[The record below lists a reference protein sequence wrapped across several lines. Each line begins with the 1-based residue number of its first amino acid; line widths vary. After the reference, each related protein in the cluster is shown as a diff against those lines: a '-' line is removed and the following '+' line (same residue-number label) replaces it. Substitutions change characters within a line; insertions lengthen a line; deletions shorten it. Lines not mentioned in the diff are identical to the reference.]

1 MKLKELFDKYTFD
14 EILPFLKAIEP
25 ERGNSLYQFREA
37 LDLLKHMEPSK
48 EDCGEVRIEWSQDEY
63 DEDRYISVHPL
74 EGVCWDE
81 GLAKEVVMA
90 ENLQID
96 EKDVAAHCLWS
107 ITFWGFGDEPDPE
120 DEWPFSYPK
129 KQRNK
134 YDEALYRIQLSHWK
148 HTTPH
153 RYRFKEHPLYT
164 NIDFCMK
171 RIKER
176 KNRSKRKRDYRVECR
191 ENYLKRRSQRE
202 NFILKLARCGAFL
215 REDVEYLHQVVEGL
229 YYPYDSRTWDVSRRI
244 DYILE
249 SINKYQDVDFSQ
261 YNDAII
267 CLRASS
273 ECPVTEAEKE
283 KLLAGLPE
291 SLKAMPIKIGLGTKE
306 SMKQEVE
313 MLLFLNIV
321 PKQHTLSLL
330 L

>member
-25 ERGNSLYQFREA
+25 ERGDSLYQFREA

-63 DEDRYISVHPL
+63 DEDKYISVHPL
-74 EGVCWDE
+74 EGVCWDV
-81 GLAKEVVMA
+81 GLAKEVVVA
-90 ENLQID
+90 NDLQLD
-96 EKDVAAHCLWS
+96 KKDVAAHCLWS

-120 DEWPFSYPK
+120 DGGPFAYHR

-148 HTTPH
+148 HTTP
-153 RYRFKEHPLYT
+153 RKYRWKGHPLCT
-164 NIDFCMK
+164 DIDY
-171 RIKER
+171 RER
-176 KNRSKRKRDYRVECR
+176 ENKNRSKRKRDYRVECR
-191 ENYLKRRSQRE
+191 KNYLRMHSQRE
-202 NFILKLARCGAFL
+202 NFILKLTRCGAFQ
-215 REDVEYLHQVVEGL
+215 REEVEFLHQVDEGQ
-229 YYPYDSRTWDVSRRI
+229 YFPYDSRTWDASKRI
-244 DYILE
+244 NYILE

-261 YNDAII
+261 FDDAII

-273 ECPVTEAEKE
+273 EYPVTETEKE

-291 SLKAMPIKIGLGTKE
+291 SLKALPIKIGLGAKE

-313 MLLFLNIV
+313 MLLFLNVI
-321 PKQHTLSLL
+321 K
-330 L
+330 

>member
-14 EILPFLKAIEP
+14 EILPYLKAIEP
-25 ERGNSLYQFREA
+25 ERGDSMYQFREA

-63 DEDRYISVHPL
+63 DENKYISVHPL
-74 EGVCWDE
+74 EGVRWDM
-81 GLAKEVVMA
+81 GLAKEVVVA
-90 ENLQID
+90 EDVHLD

-120 DEWPFSYPK
+120 DGGPFAYHR

-148 HTTPH
+148 HTTPR
-153 RYRFKEHPLYT
+153 RYRWKGHPLCT
-164 NIDFCMK
+164 DIDYH
-171 RIKER
+171 ER
-176 KNRSKRKRDYRVECR
+176 ENKNRSKRKRDYRVQHR
-191 ENYLKRRSQRE
+191 KNYLMKHSQRE
-202 NFILKLARCGAFL
+202 NFILKLTRCGAFQ
-215 REDVEYLHQVVEGL
+215 REEVEYLHQVDEGQ
-229 YYPYDSRTWDVSRRI
+229 YYPYVSRTRDACKRI

-249 SINKYQDVDFSQ
+249 SINKYQDVDFSSFD
-261 YNDAII
+261 DAII

-273 ECPVTEAEKE
+273 EYPVTEAEKE

-291 SLKAMPIKIGLGTKE
+291 SLKAIPIKIGLGTKE

-313 MLLFLNIV
+313 MMLFLNIIR
-321 PKQHTLSLL
+321 
-330 L
+330 

>member
-14 EILPFLKAIEP
+14 EILPYLKAIEP
-25 ERGNSLYQFREA
+25 ERGDSMYQFREA

-48 EDCGEVRIEWSQDEY
+48 EDCGAVRIEWSQDEY
-63 DEDRYISVHPL
+63 DEDKYISVHPL
-74 EGVCWDE
+74 EGVRWDM
-81 GLAKEVVMA
+81 GLAKEVVVA
-90 ENLQID
+90 EDVHLD

-120 DEWPFSYPK
+120 DGGPFAYHR

-134 YDEALYRIQLSHWK
+134 YDEALYIIQLSHWK
-148 HTTPH
+148 HTTP
-153 RYRFKEHPLYT
+153 RKYRWKGHPLCT
-164 NIDFCMK
+164 DIDY
-171 RIKER
+171 RER
-176 KNRSKRKRDYRVECR
+176 ENKNRSKRKRDYRVECR
-191 ENYLKRRSQRE
+191 EKYLEMHSQRE
-202 NFILKLARCGAFL
+202 NFILKLTRCGAFQ
-215 REDVEYLHQVVEGL
+215 REEVGYLHQVDEGQ
-229 YYPYDSRTWDVSRRI
+229 YFPYDSRTWDVSKRI

-249 SINKYQDVDFSQ
+249 SINKYQDLDFSL

-273 ECPVTEAEKE
+273 EYPVTEAEKE

-313 MLLFLNIV
+313 MMLFLNII
-321 PKQHTLSLL
+321 K
-330 L
+330 

>member
-14 EILPFLKAIEP
+14 EILPYLKAIEP
-25 ERGNSLYQFREA
+25 ERGDSMYQFRET

-48 EDCGEVRIEWSQDEY
+48 EDCGAVRIEWSQDEY
-63 DEDRYISVHPL
+63 DEDKYISVHPL
-74 EGVCWDE
+74 EGVRWDM
-81 GLAKEVVMA
+81 GLAKEVVVA
-90 ENLQID
+90 EDVHLD

-120 DEWPFSYPK
+120 DGGPFAYHR

-148 HTTPH
+148 HTTP
-153 RYRFKEHPLYT
+153 RKYRWKGHPLCT
-164 NIDFCMK
+164 DIDY
-171 RIKER
+171 RER
-176 KNRSKRKRDYRVECR
+176 ENKNRSKRKRDYRVECR
-191 ENYLKRRSQRE
+191 KNYLRMHSQRE
-202 NFILKLARCGAFL
+202 NFILKLTHCGAFQ
-215 REDVEYLHQVVEGL
+215 REDVDYLHQVDEGQ
-229 YYPYDSRTWDVSRRI
+229 YFPYDSRTRDVSKRI

-249 SINKYQDVDFSQ
+249 SINKYQDVDFSP

-273 ECPVTEAEKE
+273 EYPVTEAEKE

-313 MLLFLNIV
+313 MMLFLNII
-321 PKQHTLSLL
+321 K
-330 L
+330 

>member
-1 MKLKELFDKYTFD
+1 MKLKELFEKYTFD
-14 EILPFLKAIEP
+14 EILPYLKAREP
-25 ERGNSLYQFREA
+25 ERGDSMYQFREA

-48 EDCGEVRIEWSQDEY
+48 EDCGAVRIEWSQDEY
-63 DEDRYISVHPL
+63 DEDKYISVHPL
-74 EGVCWDE
+74 EGVRWNV
-81 GLAKEVVMA
+81 GLAKEVVVA
-90 ENLQID
+90 EDVYLD

-120 DEWPFSYPK
+120 DGWPFDYPR

-148 HTTPH
+148 HTTPR

-164 NIDFCMK
+164 DVDFCMK
-171 RIKER
+171 RIKES

-191 ENYLKRRSQRE
+191 KNYLRMHSQRE
-202 NFILKLARCGAFL
+202 NFILKLTRCGAFQ
-215 REDVEYLHQVVEGL
+215 REEVEFLHQVDEGQ
-229 YYPYDSRTWDVSRRI
+229 YFPYDSRTWDVSKRI

-249 SINKYQDVDFSQ
+249 SINKYQDLDFSP

-273 ECPVTEAEKE
+273 EYPVTEAEKE

-291 SLKAMPIKIGLGTKE
+291 RLKAIPIKIGLGTKE
-306 SMKQEVE
+306 TMKKEVE
-313 MLLFLNIV
+313 MMLFLNVI
-321 PKQHTLSLL
+321 K
-330 L
+330 